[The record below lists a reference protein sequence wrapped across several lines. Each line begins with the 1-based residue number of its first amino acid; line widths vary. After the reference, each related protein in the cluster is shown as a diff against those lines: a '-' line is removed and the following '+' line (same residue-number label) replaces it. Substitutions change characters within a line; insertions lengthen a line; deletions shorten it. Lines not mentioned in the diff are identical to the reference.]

1 MFSLAGKTALITGGS
16 GVLGAGMSKGLAS
29 AGAQVAVLGR
39 TLLKAES
46 VAAEITAQG
55 GTAMAIAA
63 DVLDQAQIQESAAKV
78 IDRFGKI
85 DVLVNGAG
93 GNAPQATTSAERRF
107 FDLPSAVLKEV
118 FDLNWLGTII
128 PTQVIGAH
136 MAKRGSGAIINISSM
151 AAFRPMTRVLAY
163 ASAKA
168 AINNFTAWLATYLAT
183 EFSPNIRVN
192 ALAPGFFFTEQNRFL
207 LTDADTGNLTERG
220 QKIID
225 HTPMRRFGTP
235 EDLVGALIWLASD
248 AAQFVT
254 GAVIPI
260 DGGFSAYSGV

>member
-1 MFSLAGKTALITGGS
+1 MFSLQGKTALITGGS
-16 GVLGAGMSKGLAS
+16 GVLGAGMSKGLAA

-39 TLLKAES
+39 TLAKAEA
-46 VAAEITAQG
+46 VVAEIRAQG
-55 GTAMAIAA
+55 GTAIAIAA
-63 DVLDQAQIQESAAKV
+63 DVLNQAQVHEAADQV

-85 DVLVNGAG
+85 DILVNAAG
-93 GNAPQATTSAERRF
+93 GNAPQATTSPERHF
-107 FDLPSAVLKEV
+107 FDLPTAVLKEV
-118 FDLNWLGTII
+118 FDLNWLGTLI
-128 PTQVIGAH
+128 PTQAIGAH
-136 MAKRGSGAIINISSM
+136 MAGRRSGTIINISSM

-207 LTDADTGNLTERG
+207 LTDAETGKLTERG

-235 EDLVGALIWLASD
+235 DDLVGALIWLSSD